1 MSYTNSPL
9 VQYTAITTK
18 SNSRLNSRGKSLNP
32 DGKIHKITIHHCAG
46 RLSVETIGKIFA
58 PDRARQAS
66 SNYGIGTDGR
76 IGMYVPESHRAWTSS
91 SQWNDYQ
98 AVTIEVSNSTMGP
111 EWEVSD
117 LCIKRLIELCIDICK
132 RNEIPELTWT
142 GDKNGTLTC
151 HDLYSDTTCP
161 GPYLKSKFPYIC
173 SQVNKALKGEVA
185 EEVEKKDED
194 LVITK
199 GLELDLN
206 GVNLYASS
214 TATRH
219 SGAARSGK
227 FWVWGP
233 EIFSGR
239 VRICNE
245 KKDVGVKGQVY
256 GYINVSDALACAV
269 KNDEPAQSPTAPQVQ
284 EPKPST
290 PAKLTA
296 EQLAEEIKLGKWGN
310 GDERKKRLSEAGY
323 TAEEIS
329 KAQEIVNGSVP
340 SAPTAPDKLSAE
352 ELAKKIMNG
361 DFGNGAA
368 RKENLRKAG
377 YTEAEISAAQTIVNA
392 SYGKSTTSSSLSKG
406 NRCKMTASASRWATG
421 QLIPAW
427 VKTKTL
433 YVRSEPKDGKCQ
445 VSTLQSG
452 AITGVAYVKDLKKI

>member
-1 MSYTNSPL
+1 MSYSNSPL

-18 SNSRLNSRGKSLNP
+18 SNGRTDSRGKELNP
-32 DGKIHKITIHHCAG
+32 GGKIKKITIHHCAG
-46 RLSVETIGKIFA
+46 RISVETIGNIFA
-58 PDRARQAS
+58 PGSSRQAS

-76 IGMYVPESHRAWTSS
+76 IGMYVEESRRAWTSS

-111 EWEVSD
+111 AWEISD

-132 RNEIPELTWT
+132 RNDIPELTWT

-151 HDLYSDTTCP
+151 HDMYANTTCP
-161 GPYLKSKFPYIC
+161 GPYLKGKFPYIC
-173 SQVNKALKGEVA
+173 EQVNKALKGEVA

-199 GLELDLN
+199 GLELDLKD
-206 GVNLYASS
+206 VNLYVSS
-214 TATRH
+214 TATRR
-219 SGAARSGK
+219 SGSARSGK
-227 FWVWGP
+227 FWVWGS

-245 KKDVGVKGQVY
+245 AKDVGVKGQVY

-269 KNDEPAQSPTAPQVQ
+269 TKQNDTPAQPEPPKSTEPA
-284 EPKPST
+284 KPE
-290 PAKLTA
+290 KLSA
-296 EQLAEEIKLGKWGN
+296 AQLAEEIKLGKWGN
-310 GDERKKRLSEAGY
+310 GDERKKRLAEAGY

-340 SAPTAPDKLSAE
+340 STPASPAKLSAE
-352 ELAKKIMNG
+352 ELAKKMMNG
-361 DFGNGAA
+361 DFGNGDA

-377 YTEAEISAAQTIVNA
+377 YTDAEISAAQVIVNA
-392 SYGKSTTSSSLSKG
+392 AYSKSSTSSAVLEKG
-406 NRCKMTASASRWATG
+406 NRCKFNASATKWATG
-421 QLIPAW
+421 QNIPAW
-427 VKTKTL
+427 VKTKNL